1 MSILNALGPVFIL
14 VLLGA
19 VLRRLEF
26 PGDGFWPLAER
37 FTYYLLFPA
46 LLISKL
52 ATASF
57 ENVAGLGIALTV
69 VIPLI
74 VITVA
79 LLLLSDSVSR
89 SGQDFTSIYQGS
101 IRFNSYVGLAAVSQL
116 YGDPGMTIA
125 AVTMAIMIPI
135 INVLCVIIFVIKTG
149 AGDGALKTTA
159 VEIATNPL
167 IIGCLLGVVLNLT
180 GIGLPFWSGS
190 VFHLLSL
197 PALPLGLLAVG
208 AGLKLDTLH
217 SEARALML
225 SSSVKFVVL
234 PLTALGVGWLAGLE
248 GMSLQVVVL
257 FFCMPTASSAFI
269 LARQL
274 GGNAPLMATLI
285 TGQTLLAMVTL
296 PIVSQ
301 LTIRL

>member
-1 MSILNALGPVFIL
+1 M

-19 VLRRLEF
+19 ALKRLEF

-46 LLISKL
+46 LLVSIL

-57 ENVAGLGIALTV
+57 ENVAALSIAFTIVL
-69 VIPLI
+69 PLI
-74 VITVA
+74 GITLA
-79 LLLLSDSVSR
+79 LLLVSDRVSG
-89 SGQDFTSIYQGS
+89 SGRDFTSIYQGS

-116 YGDPGMTIA
+116 YGDPGMTVA

-135 INVLCVIIFVIKTG
+135 INVLCVTIFAIKTG
-149 AGDGALKTTA
+149 AGEGAVKTTA

-167 IIGCLLGVVLNLT
+167 IIACLLGVALNLT
-180 GIGLPFWSGS
+180 GIGLPLWFGS

-217 SEARALML
+217 SEAHALVL
-225 SSSVKFVVL
+225 SSSIKFAVL
-234 PLTALGVGWLAGLE
+234 PLAALGAGSLAGLE
-248 GMSLQVVVL
+248 GISLQVVVL
-257 FFCMPTASSAFI
+257 FFCLPTASSAFI

-285 TGQTLLAMVTL
+285 TGQTLLAMATL
-296 PIVSQ
+296 PMLSQ
-301 LTIRL
+301 LITRL

>member
-1 MSILNALGPVFIL
+1 LSILNALGPVFIL

-19 VLRRLEF
+19 ALRRLKF

-69 VIPLI
+69 VVPLI

-79 LLLLSDSVSR
+79 LLLLSGSVSR
-89 SGQDFTSIYQGS
+89 SGKDFTSIYQGS

-125 AVTMAIMIPI
+125 AVTMAILIPI
-135 INVLCVIIFVIKTG
+135 INVFCVIIFVIKTG

-167 IIGCLLGVVLNLT
+167 IIGCLLGVALNLT
-180 GIGLPFWSGS
+180 GIGLPFWSDS

-208 AGLKLDTLH
+208 AGLRLDTLH
-217 SEARALML
+217 SEARALIF

-234 PLTALGVGWLAGLE
+234 PLTALGMGMLVGLE

-257 FFCMPTASSAFI
+257 FFCMPTASSAYI
-269 LARQL
+269 LAREL

-296 PIVSQ
+296 PIVTQ
-301 LTIRL
+301 LITRL